1 MDIQVL
7 RNLTT
12 GRLHTEVADI
22 YEAIEFFISEPGI
35 MTHQIPS
42 AMTALR
48 PFLQEQFTDPRLW
61 DDQYD
66 PSHVGEVEAVALNEE
81 QLEKFWYGF
90 RVARSKDPF

>member
-12 GRLHTEVADI
+12 GRLHTEITDV

-35 MTHQIPS
+35 MTHQLPS
-42 AMTALR
+42 ARAALL
-48 PFLQEQFTDPRLW
+48 PFLREQFTDPRLW

-66 PSHVGEVEAVALNEE
+66 PSHTGEVDAAPLNRE
-81 QLEKFWYGF
+81 QLQKFWYGF
-90 RVARSKDPF
+90 RVARSKDSF